1 MSNKNFSTIMSI
13 IALLFFLPQFVM
25 NAQTEKSELNKKIK
39 NIKGEVE
46 KITIIADGEEH
57 TFSDDEAKKLFKKL
71 KTFKNKE
78 VLVKVLEGKQGSG
91 NVWFSDGEGDIDV
104 MAFIN
109 EEHEFEFEEELEDG
123 QKVKKEIKVEIED
136 GEKKVEVITTK
147 EGKETKEVFE
157 GEEAEEFLKKSKSN
171 KHFNIEI
178 YDDKDL
184 EWVSEG
190 DANIIFLSEETE
202 DEGEVEKKVE
212 VEVEDG
218 VKKVTV
224 TTTKD
229 GKEEVKTYEGDE
241 AEKYFKKKNKKKS
254 HGYKIFKSNGNDD
267 LIEIIIKK
275 DGTKKNIKK
284 IIKRKRSNDDK
295 DK

>member
-1 MSNKNFSTIMSI
+1 
-13 IALLFFLPQFVM
+13 
-25 NAQTEKSELNKKIK
+25 
-39 NIKGEVE
+39 
-46 KITIIADGEEH
+46 
-57 TFSDDEAKKLFKKL
+57 
-71 KTFKNKE
+71 
-78 VLVKVLEGKQGSG
+78 
-91 NVWFSDGEGDIDV
+91 
-104 MAFIN
+104 
-109 EEHEFEFEEELEDG
+109 
-123 QKVKKEIKVEIED
+123 
-136 GEKKVEVITTK
+136 VITTK